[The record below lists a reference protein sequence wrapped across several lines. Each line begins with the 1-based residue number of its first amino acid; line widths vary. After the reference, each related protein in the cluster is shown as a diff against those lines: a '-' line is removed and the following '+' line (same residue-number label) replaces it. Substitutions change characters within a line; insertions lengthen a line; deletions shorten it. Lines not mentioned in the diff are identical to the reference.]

1 MFRIF
6 MPKGINTAKLSKLVR
21 ALYENSD
28 GLWVRELSRR
38 SGLASSTVHH
48 YLNLLSPLLE
58 ETGLGERPLIRVV
71 KFRPEVMKRLDRG
84 MTISELVKMLDILRK
99 V

>member
-1 MFRIF
+1 
-6 MPKGINTAKLSKLVR
+6 MPRGINTEKLSRLVR
-21 ALYENSD
+21 ALYEHPD

-71 KFRPEVMKRLDRG
+71 RFRPEVMERLDRG
-84 MTISELVKMLDILRK
+84 MTISELVKMLEILRK
-99 V
+99 I